1 LLEWSTLLG
10 ECGQGGLD
18 VLTELVL
25 EEDLAELL
33 AFAQL
38 NHSLNIVLLALG
50 RALIHGEIR
59 NHGSLRRIV
68 FLRLLQFRVDF
79 KRLLHQLD
87 FEKTDLLALLVKL
100 GFKVQLADL
109 LADVVEVLGLSRADV
124 LLQHVVQNLLF
135 YLLFVIIL
143 SRLWKSK

>member
-1 LLEWSTLLG
+1 LLEWPTLLG
-10 ECGQGGLD
+10 EYGQGGLD

-38 NHSLNIVLLALG
+38 NHILNIVLLALG

-59 NHGSLRRIV
+59 NYGSLRRIV
-68 FLRLLQFRVDF
+68 FLHLLQLRVEC

-135 YLLFVIIL
+135 YILFVIIL